1 MPMIEKQG
9 EVSSASSKIEETQNK
24 LKSGAHWFGGK
35 GSELS
40 TVALPRIRA
49 GLDRPL
55 LRWVSGRTAAAAFVA
70 ISGLYCFAIGRD
82 RYQATSE
89 FVIKQPQPPA
99 TTTTTV
105 LGGLQS
111 TSVLSSLEDGRYL
124 QVYLESNDVKE
135 SVFPDESAYL
145 ESYSPAVPDVWS
157 GLSNDA
163 NSQKQLSF
171 FRNQLEVVPQEL
183 SGAIVLRTS
192 AFSAQEAYRLNASL
206 LEQAQ
211 RFVNDVNQS
220 ISADQQAFA
229 EQQVIFAQ
237 KRLTTASD
245 ELEAFQDRYG
255 QLNPLEE
262 QSATTRF
269 ITGLE
274 SRLVDLK
281 VEEASLRRQYRD
293 PDAPEVAYV
302 ADQVAELERQIQDER
317 EKAVGSGGRDL
328 NKLVNQSERLEADV
342 TFARDALASA
352 MRAADNSRMESQRQL
367 KFIVMLS
374 KPMMP
379 QAPDHSWRWKAFI
392 SCLGVLIVIWGV
404 GGFMLT
410 ALRRD

>member
-1 MPMIEKQG
+1 M
-9 EVSSASSKIEETQNK
+9 
-24 LKSGAHWFGGK
+24 
-35 GSELS
+35 
-40 TVALPRIRA
+40 
-49 GLDRPL
+49 
-55 LRWVSGRTAAAAFVA
+55 
-70 ISGLYCFAIGRD
+70 
-82 RYQATSE
+82 
-89 FVIKQPQPPA
+89 IKQPQPPA
-99 TTTTTV
+99 TATTTV

-111 TSVLSSLEDGRYL
+111 ISVLSSLEDGRYL

-145 ESYSPAVPDVWS
+145 KSYSPAAPDVWS

-163 NSQKQLSF
+163 NAQKQLSF
-171 FRNQLEVVPQEL
+171 FRNQLEVIPQEL